1 MTYVI
6 ELRQK
11 GIVILVRKII
21 LAPMFTQEYLIKKCI
36 SVSSSITDVKNEC
49 LKKLNSSSFY
59 LTTLNWFLCLRKQN
73 KFISIYIYTLCV
85 SYPLVLFW
93 KLLQFIVIHR
103 LNYVFYFMQF
113 YSKIIFIIFYKSV
126 LQVIPEFMNFMNLGY
141 FQNS

>member
-73 KFISIYIYTLCV
+73 KFISIYIYTLCI

>member
-73 KFISIYIYTLCV
+73 KFISIYIYTFCI

-93 KLLQFIVIHR
+93 KLLHFIVIHR

>member
-73 KFISIYIYTLCV
+73 KFISISIYTLCI